1 MKFLLYLAGLFIDT
15 FGITHP
21 SDEARYQAA
30 RYIAFLLLLTVLLLC
45 TVIAV
50 AAHLLHR

>member
-1 MKFLLYLAGLFIDT
+1 MKMLLYLAGMFIDT

-21 SDEARYQAA
+21 SDEARYRAA
-30 RYIAFLLLLTVLLLC
+30 RYIAFLLLLTFLLLC

-50 AAHLLHR
+50 AVHLLHE